1 MPERLGVMGK
11 TDWWKHLAVAIVY
24 GAAVFLFRQVAVP
37 HYLLLSGVH
46 VTALMLVPYR
56 YWPSMI
62 ISEILVQI
70 PVAIDCAPDFGVL
83 WSVVKLVPSILFSGP
98 VVYVFRERLHLFD
111 REGRVHT
118 GTLLACALAVSVVI
132 TLDDLV
138 LLSTVVYPP
147 GVKPIQH
154 NHIGAQ
160 WLLGNFLGIL
170 TLVPTLLAMRQALW
184 RRGWRQ
190 SLQALADSRVVFE
203 SVCLIIPAMVALL
216 WLGFKEPHLRGF
228 AQVAMFVPVVWLA
241 LRHGWQGAALGGTAA
256 SFALVWLMPEN
267 FDRTTIQAEVVI
279 AFAISTML
287 LVGARIEA
295 LDRRAEKEREEVR
308 MALALAQRNVHL
320 GEMQLRMTAQALEQA
335 RETVRNGFTL
345 MMGRLRHLQPAI
357 DDGGYQRV
365 AQAAQDQLFGISDSL
380 HPIGWRERGLAAALR
395 EGAVARLLDQ
405 AGIRYW
411 CELKGPV
418 SFLSTTLHLS
428 LYRMICEAIAE
439 GCRDRS
445 VSDVCVRIRAGDTEG
460 RRWVAVSIVFQ
471 ANSIRMPFV
480 RWDDL
485 LPRLMRTASGMGL
498 KAIKDR
504 AATFEG
510 YARER
515 TTPDAKRISWMMLD
529 L

>member
-11 TDWWKHLAVAIVY
+11 TDWWKQLAVAIGY
-24 GAAVFLFRQVAVP
+24 GVVVFIFRRMAVP
-37 HYLLLSGVH
+37 HYLLLCGVH
-46 VTALMLVPYR
+46 VAALMLVPYR
-56 YWPSMI
+56 YWPSMV
-62 ISEILVQI
+62 ISEVLAQL
-70 PVAIDCAPDFGVL
+70 PMAIDCAPDFGVL
-83 WSVVKLVPSILFSGP
+83 WSVVMLVPGIVFSGP
-98 VVYVFRERLHLFD
+98 IVYAFRERWHLFD
-111 REGRVHT
+111 RDGRVHT
-118 GTLLACALAVSVVI
+118 GMLLACALVVSVVM
-132 TLDDLV
+132 TVDDLV

-147 GVKPIQH
+147 GVKPVH
-154 NHIGAQ
+154 HEHIGAQ

-170 TLVPTLLAMRQALW
+170 SIVPTVLAIRETLW
-184 RRGWRQ
+184 RHGWRQ
-190 SLQALADSRVVFE
+190 SLQALGDSRVVFE
-203 SVCLIIPAMVALL
+203 SVCLTVPAVGVLL

-256 SFALVWLMPEN
+256 SLALVWLMPEN
-267 FDRTTIQAEVVI
+267 FDRTTIQAEVVV

-295 LDRRAEKEREEVR
+295 LDRRAEKERMEVR

-345 MMGRLRHLQPAI
+345 MMGRLRHLQPAV
-357 DDGGYQRV
+357 DEGGYLRM
-365 AQAAQDQLFGISDSL
+365 AQTAQDQLFGISDSL
-380 HPIGWRERGLAAALR
+380 HPVVWRERGLAAALR
-395 EGAVARLLDQ
+395 EGTVARMLDQ

-418 SFLSTTLHLS
+418 SFLSATLHLS

-439 GCRDRS
+439 GCRDRA
-445 VSDVCVRIRAGDTEG
+445 VSDVCVRIRAGDVDG

-471 ANSIRMPFV
+471 ANPARMSFV

-485 LPRLMRTASGMGL
+485 LPRLMRTVSGMGL

-515 TTPDAKRISWMMLD
+515 SASGRRRISWLMLD